1 MMIDDLVS
9 LSKRS
14 KSWPDGGRV
23 RILLVEDNA
32 EFRRQEV
39 RFLASDP
46 RCEVVALATSGAEAV
61 DKTERLF
68 PDLVLMD
75 LSMPGMNGFEATRRI
90 KALRHSTR
98 VVIVTLYGGAA
109 YRFLSESSIA
119 DAFLSKTDFAREFPV
134 LLNNLFPPAPAPQS
148 VRV

>member
-1 MMIDDLVS
+1 
-9 LSKRS
+9 
-14 KSWPDGGRV
+14 V

-32 EFRRQEV
+32 EFRRQEA

-46 RCEVVALATSGAEAV
+46 RCEVISLASSGAEAV
-61 DKTERLF
+61 EKAERLL

-90 KALRHSTR
+90 KALRHSPR

-109 YRFLSESSIA
+109 YSLVSESSLA
-119 DAFLSKTDFAREFPV
+119 DGFLSKTDFAREFPV
-134 LLNNLFPPAPAPQS
+134 LLDTLFPSSTQS
-148 VRV
+148 NAV